1 MMNNSKESKSEM
13 LDKKVIM
20 INEGQLSE
28 IKNHDIEAVSFENM
42 LSEAFAPNAQQVVI
56 IKKYLDSNFRR
67 TFIDDID
74 EFAKPIKRPA
84 ITRLIMGQEVET
96 IEGSELVDI
105 LAEKFPNMIGNKEDA
120 KKFMTQIVKDWFDK
134 KISDNGILS
143 VNFL

>member
-1 MMNNSKESKSEM
+1 MNNLNESNISN
-13 LDKKVIM
+13 KKVVM
-20 INEGQLSE
+20 INKEQLSE
-28 IKNHDIEAVSFENM
+28 IKDYDMGAVSFENM
-42 LSEAFAPNAQQVVI
+42 LSEAFVPNAQQVVI

>member
-1 MMNNSKESKSEM
+1 MNNLNESNISN
-13 LDKKVIM
+13 KKVVM
-20 INEGQLSE
+20 INKEQLSE
-28 IKNHDIEAVSFENM
+28 IKDYDMGAVSFENM

>member
-1 MMNNSKESKSEM
+1 MNNLNESNISN
-13 LDKKVIM
+13 KKVVM
-20 INEGQLSE
+20 INKEQLSE
-28 IKNHDIEAVSFENM
+28 IKDYDMGAVSFENM
-42 LSEAFAPNAQQVVI
+42 LSEAFVPNAQQVVI

-105 LAEKFPNMIGNKEDA
+105 LAEKFPNMIGNEEDA
-120 KKFMTQIVKDWFDK
+120 KKFMTQVVKDWFDK

-143 VNFL
+143 VNFI

>member
-1 MMNNSKESKSEM
+1 MNNLNESNISN
-13 LDKKVIM
+13 KKVVM
-20 INEGQLSE
+20 INKEQLSK
-28 IKNHDIEAVSFENM
+28 IKDYDMGAVSFENM
-42 LSEAFAPNAQQVVI
+42 LSEAFVPNAQQVVI

>member
-1 MMNNSKESKSEM
+1 MNNLNESNISN
-13 LDKKVIM
+13 KKVVM
-20 INEGQLSE
+20 INKEQLSE
-28 IKNHDIEAVSFENM
+28 IKDYDMGAVSFENM
-42 LSEAFAPNAQQVVI
+42 LSEAFAPNAKQVVI

-120 KKFMTQIVKDWFDK
+120 KKLMTQIVKDWFDK

>member
-1 MMNNSKESKSEM
+1 MNNLKESKSEM
-13 LDKKVIM
+13 LNKKVII
-20 INEGQLSE
+20 INKEQLSE
-28 IKNHDIEAVSFENM
+28 IKNNDVESVSFENM

-74 EFAKPIKRPA
+74 EFAKPVKRPA
-84 ITRLIMGQEVET
+84 ITRLIMGQKVET

-120 KKFMTQIVKDWFDK
+120 KKFMKQIVKDWFDK

>member
-1 MMNNSKESKSEM
+1 MNNLNESNISN
-13 LDKKVIM
+13 KKVVM
-20 INEGQLSE
+20 INKEQLSE
-28 IKNHDIEAVSFENM
+28 IKDYDMGAVSFENM

-105 LAEKFPNMIGNKEDA
+105 LAEKFPNMIGNEEDA
-120 KKFMTQIVKDWFDK
+120 KKFMTQVVKDWFDK

-143 VNFL
+143 VNFI